1 MKKNDNGFA
10 GILKKLIRKL
20 PGLEDI
26 VFKDPYHVYQNIPM
40 EVAIYDL
47 DGNYK
52 FVNENYC
59 RDEQTSKKIIGKK
72 DKFYASLKGISLDS
86 MQKRRQYF
94 KQILKEKKGIQFT
107 EKLYFPSMN
116 QTLYYKRIFQ
126 PLFSEHDE
134 EQLSGICLFG
144 SSLTFMV
151 QAQKELKYLVY
162 HDKLTGL
169 GNREAL
175 FERLDQ
181 ILMDSEREDVVNA
194 LLICDLDKFKTVN
207 DQYGHKAADFC
218 LTEIAKKI
226 SKLIRKTDQVYRVGG
241 DEFAIVLKNL
251 NHEYD
256 ASRVAEKIIHEVNKP
271 LRVLNQTI
279 NYLSMSIGIALFPKD
294 AKERDILIQNA
305 TSALNKAKKVRVSDY
320 QFFSKELT
328 QNAMKRLEME
338 NNLRTVVNEKIY
350 EKQFEVYYQPI
361 VEKGHNGSYQ
371 IIGCEALLRWDNP
384 DLGKVSPAVFIP
396 IAEETDLICPIGD
409 WVLYKAINDFKSMAE
424 KVSHPF
430 HISVNFSAKQIKSPD
445 ILSKIEGIIANTHIH
460 PSNLHLEITE
470 TSLLDEEIQVVENL
484 SAIEKLGL
492 RIAIDDFG
500 IGFASLKYLQ
510 KFPVSIIKIDR
521 SFIQHINL
529 NLEDK
534 KLVESIIILG
544 KNLNKDIIAE
554 GVENIEHL
562 QVLNTQNCHKFQGF
576 LFSKPLRLKEFECLL
591 TGKQPFANIAEL
603 PDLETNTANLNN

>member
-10 GILKKLIRKL
+10 GTLKKLLQKL

-26 VFKDPYHVYQNIPM
+26 VIKDPYHIYQNIPM

-47 DGNYK
+47 EGNYK
-52 FVNENYC
+52 FVNESYC
-59 RDEQTSKKIIGKK
+59 RDEQISKKIIGKK
-72 DKFYASLKGISLDS
+72 DKFYAALKGISTDS
-86 MQKRRQYF
+86 LQKRSQYF
-94 KQILKEKKGIQFT
+94 NQTIKEKKVIQFT

-126 PLFSEHDE
+126 PLFSEQDDG
-134 EQLSGICLFG
+134 QLSGICLFG

-175 FERLDQ
+175 FEKVDQ
-181 ILMDSEREDVVNA
+181 MLMDSEREDVLNA
-194 LLICDLDKFKTVN
+194 LLLCDVDNFKTVN

-226 SKLIRKTDQVYRVGG
+226 SKLIRKSDQVYRVGG

-271 LRVLNQTI
+271 LRVLNRTI
-279 NYLSMSIGIALFPKD
+279 NYLSMSIGIAIFPRD
-294 AKERDILIQNA
+294 GTERDILIQNA
-305 TSALNKAKKVRVSDY
+305 SSALKKAKKVRISDY
-320 QFFSKELT
+320 QFFSIELT
-328 QNAMKRLEME
+328 QNSMKRLEME
-338 NNLRTVVNEKIY
+338 NNLRTIVNENIFD
-350 EKQFEVYYQPI
+350 KQFEVFYQPI
-361 VEKGHNGSYQ
+361 VEKCNNGSYQ
-371 IIGCEALLRWDNP
+371 IIGCEALLRWNNP
-384 DLGKVSPAVFIP
+384 DLGSVSPAVFIP

-424 KVSHPF
+424 KFPHPLY
-430 HISVNFSAKQIKSPD
+430 ISVNFSAKQMKSPD
-445 ILSKIEGIIANTHIH
+445 IVSKIEGIIENTQIH
-460 PSNLHLEITE
+460 PSNLHMELTE
-470 TSLLDEEIQVVENL
+470 TSLLDEELQVLENIN
-484 SAIEKLGL
+484 AIEKLGL

-500 IGFASLKYLQ
+500 VGFASLKYLQ

-521 SFIQHINL
+521 SFIQHINQS
-529 NLEDK
+529 LEHK

-544 KNLNKDIIAE
+544 TNLNKDIIAE
-554 GVENIEHL
+554 GVENMEHL
-562 QVLNTQNCHKFQGF
+562 QVLDTQNCYKYQGF
-576 LFSKPLRLKEFECLL
+576 LFSKPLRLKDFEKLL
-591 TGKQPFANIAEL
+591 TGKYPFANIAEL
-603 PDLETNTANLNN
+603 PNLAANPISIKN